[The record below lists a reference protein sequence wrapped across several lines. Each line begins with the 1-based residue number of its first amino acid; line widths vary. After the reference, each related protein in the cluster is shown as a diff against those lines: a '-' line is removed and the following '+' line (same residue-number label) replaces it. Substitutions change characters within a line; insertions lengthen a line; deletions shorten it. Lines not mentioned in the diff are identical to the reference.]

1 MSEQH
6 NCPAGDKCC
15 QGEGETF
22 WLKNPSSLFCSVSPI
37 PHGSLASG
45 ERLNALTRFVI
56 YISIVMMIS
65 NYKYTKAFLV
75 LGILFII
82 LIYLTSTKNERE
94 GFASVFD
101 TTNFQVGVEGQYTP
115 KPVYQGSIPTTYS
128 KNLSLPNADRLK
140 PAVDEAL
147 VPVYSPNNSTT
158 FGSSDEYLKATSFNF
173 ENGQRDISADIQYF
187 SAKNGVNRRTM
198 IAPVIPPRIYDREAF
213 GKESTKISRINDS
226 NITDLTDDLDA
237 GQAHGLTNDLPFELA
252 DPVRFKTRADNAVY
266 NMNRIGDTNSLEG
279 YTAGQF
285 MDRYPTTVDF
295 EANMKHPVSTYSDN
309 PQEMNTV
316 NNMYQN
322 SQMKPNESVP
332 DNVVQVNKADQVPR
346 KVIEKF
352 DFITLDELEGVKD
365 LSGGR
370 HSQGESINTTYSK
383 FNRAQPPTN
392 NVANDQL
399 LQQSPTY
406 VYNDEYFRQ
415 PERRVYLQDIQP
427 KLYSFSMDQTP
438 INSNIGITYNPQ
450 NAPVFLDQVQNNNMN
465 MPLYTRIDPQLVRS
479 DGTKGQINA
488 QPLRTD
494 LSANYSNYIAPAG
507 SIDFENIYD
516 PRFNSY
522 GDAYRSYSDVN
533 LGQVQYYYSD
543 IDAYRQPNFIQRSN
557 VEFVEYR
564 TPNNDVWPEYNRTAS
579 LDDMRPKATSQYDAD
594 ALFHRQDQMEHLM
607 AKMNRE
613 SWQQRYAPLRK
624 TNNSSI
630 GPM

>member
-1 MSEQH
+1 MSEH
-6 NCPAGDKCC
+6 NCPVGDSCC

-45 ERLNALTRFVI
+45 ERLNSLTRFVI

-75 LGILFII
+75 LSILFII

-94 GFASVFD
+94 GFTSLFD
-101 TTNFQVGVEGQYTP
+101 TTNYQVNVEGQYTP
-115 KPVYQGSIPTTYS
+115 KPVFQGSIPSNYS
-128 KNLSLPNADRLK
+128 KNFSLPNAERLK
-140 PAVDEAL
+140 PAVDESL
-147 VPVYSPNNSTT
+147 IPVYSPNNSTT

-187 SAKNGVNRRTM
+187 APKDGVNRRAM
-198 IAPVIPPRIYDREAF
+198 IAPVIAPRIFDRDAF

-237 GQAHGLTNDLPFELA
+237 GQSHGMTNNLPYELA
-252 DPVRFKTRADNAVY
+252 EPVMFKSRVENAVY
-266 NMNRIGDTNSLEG
+266 NMNRIGDNKG
-279 YTAGQF
+279 DGVYTAGQF
-285 MDRYPTTVDF
+285 MDRYPSTVDY
-295 EANMKHPVSTYSDN
+295 EANIKHPVSTYSDN
-309 PQEMNTV
+309 PQEMKTV

-322 SQMKPNESVP
+322 SQMKPNEEVP
-332 DNVVQVNKADQVPR
+332 DNVAQVNKADQAPR
-346 KVIEKF
+346 KIIEKF
-352 DFITLDELEGVKD
+352 DFITLDELDGVKD

-370 HSQGESINTTYSK
+370 HSQGESINATYTK

-438 INSNIGITYNPQ
+438 INSNLGITYTPQ
-450 NAPVFLDQVQNNNMN
+450 EPPRFLDQVQNNNMN
-465 MPLYTRIDPQLVRS
+465 MPLYTRIDPQLVRT

-488 QPLRTD
+488 QPLRTEF
-494 LSANYSNYIAPAG
+494 SANYSNYTPAAG

-533 LGQVQYYYSD
+533 LGSVNYYYSD
-543 IDAYRQPNFIQRSN
+543 IDAYRQPNFLQRSN
-557 VEFVEYR
+557 VEFVEYKN
-564 TPNNDVWPEYNRTAS
+564 PQGQVWPEYNRTAS
-579 LDDMRPKATSQYDAD
+579 LDDMRSKATSQYDAD
-594 ALFHRQDQMEHLM
+594 DLYHRQDQMEHLM
-607 AKMNRE
+607 SKMNRE
-613 SWQQRYAPLRK
+613 SWQQKYMPLRK